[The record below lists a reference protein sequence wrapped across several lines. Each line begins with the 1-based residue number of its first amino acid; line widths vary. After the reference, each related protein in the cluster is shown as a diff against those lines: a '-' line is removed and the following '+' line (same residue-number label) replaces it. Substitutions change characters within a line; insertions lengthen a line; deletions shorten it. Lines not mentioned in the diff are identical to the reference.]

1 MVDFCLWYQPEFLG
15 FGEVYGRGSNLV
27 PDFPECPIVGCH
39 LPFER
44 RDPSSDSTHRP
55 ELTHA
60 LALLRAARL
69 FEGRRILTE
78 DNMPSTWKA
87 RARLVLLLGMAGGL
101 SGCLAAAAAGAG
113 AGTGVYLTTRGAK
126 SIVNGSVSDVA
137 TQARAVLKAE
147 GATIDATSMEQSG
160 EKREIKAKK
169 GDLDITVSLER
180 QSATTTNA
188 EVTARKNLAEW
199 DKKYAERILNKIVK
213 KSA

>member
-1 MVDFCLWYQPEFLG
+1 
-15 FGEVYGRGSNLV
+15 
-27 PDFPECPIVGCH
+27 
-39 LPFER
+39 
-44 RDPSSDSTHRP
+44 
-55 ELTHA
+55 
-60 LALLRAARL
+60 
-69 FEGRRILTE
+69 
-78 DNMPSTWKA
+78 MPSTWKA
-87 RARLVLLLGMAGGL
+87 RARLVLLLGLGGGL

-113 AGTGVYLTTRGAK
+113 VGTGVYLTTRGAK
-126 SIVNGSVSDVA
+126 SVVKGSVSDVA

-160 EKREIKAKK
+160 DKREIKAKK

-199 DKKYAERILNKIVK
+199 DKDYAERILNKIVK